1 MPSLKTQI
9 HWFTRIQQALAGA
22 VVVTGIV
29 FYALVYRP
37 ETGRLQTLAGRI
49 SEKENQLTTA
59 QSQAR
64 VAQLVQADINRLK
77 EKLADFKKLPANP
90 GDLGQ
95 FQIDMAQLARRDNL
109 NGWSVSSPGMPKRD
123 EQYYELPISL
133 KFAGDFM
140 DVFSFLRQME
150 DLSRLTRVK
159 SLSIQGNG
167 ADGQVQVEL
176 LMSLY
181 YSEG

>member
-9 HWFTRIQQALAGA
+9 HWFTRIQQALVGA
-22 VVVTGIV
+22 VLVTGIV
-29 FYALVYRP
+29 FYSLVYRP
-37 ETGRLQTLAGRI
+37 ETGRLQTLTSRI
-49 SEKENQLTTA
+49 SERESELSTA
-59 QSQAR
+59 ESQAR
-64 VAQLVQADINRLK
+64 VAEAVQADINRLQ

-109 NGWSVSSPGMPKRD
+109 NGWSVSWPGTPKRD

-133 KFAGDFM
+133 KFAGDFT

-159 SLSIQGNG
+159 SLTIRGDD
-167 ADGQVQVEL
+167 AAGQVQVEL
-176 LMSLY
+176 MMNLY

>member
-1 MPSLKTQI
+1 MPGLKTQI
-9 HWFTRIQQALAGA
+9 HWFARIQQALVGA
-22 VVVTGIV
+22 VLVTGIM

-37 ETGRLQTLAGRI
+37 QTARLQMLTGRI
-49 SEKENQLTTA
+49 SEKESELSTA
-59 QSQAR
+59 QSQTR
-64 VAQLVQADINRLK
+64 VAQAVQEDINRLRQR
-77 EKLADFKKLPANP
+77 LADFKKLPANP

-109 NGWSVSSPGMPKRD
+109 NGWSVSWPGTPKRQ

-133 KFAGDFM
+133 KFAGNFT

-150 DLSRLTRVK
+150 DLPRLTRVK
-159 SLSIQGNG
+159 SLTIRGDD

-176 LMSLY
+176 MMNLY

>member
-9 HWFTRIQQALAGA
+9 HWFTRIQQTLVGA
-22 VVVTGIV
+22 VLVTGIM

-37 ETGRLQTLAGRI
+37 ETGRLQTLSSRI
-49 SEKENQLTTA
+49 SQKESKLSTA
-59 QSQAR
+59 ESQAQ
-64 VAQLVQADINRLK
+64 VAELVQADINRLK
-77 EKLADFKKLPANP
+77 ETLADFKKLPANP

-95 FQIDMAQLARRDNL
+95 FQIDLAVLAHRNNL
-109 NGWSVSSPGMPKRD
+109 NGLSFGWPATPKRD

-133 KFAGDFM
+133 KFAGDFT

-167 ADGQVQVEL
+167 ADGAVQVEL
-176 LMSLY
+176 MMNLY

>member
-9 HWFTRIQQALAGA
+9 LWFTRIQQVLLGA
-22 VVVTGIV
+22 VLVTGIA

-37 ETGRLQTLAGRI
+37 ETGRLQTLTSRI
-49 SEKENQLTTA
+49 SERESQLSTA
-59 QSQAR
+59 ESQTR
-64 VAQLVQADINRLK
+64 VAQLVQADINRLR
-77 EKLADFKKLPANP
+77 ERLADFKKLPANP

-95 FQIDMAQLARRDNL
+95 FQIDMAQLERRDNL
-109 NGWSVSSPGMPKRD
+109 SGWSVSWPGTPKRD

-133 KFAGDFM
+133 KFAGDFT

-159 SLSIQGNG
+159 SLTIRGDDANG
-167 ADGQVQVEL
+167 AVQVEL
-176 LMSLY
+176 MMNLY